1 MDPLK
6 TELHRFRLMIVDT
19 THTHTLTLPHTYT
32 DSHTDSDT
40 HTHKQ
45 GINSQTLKTQKT
57 LKAVTYIHT
66 CLNMHKTT
74 TYRSTKK
81 KKKEKKEH
89 MNSSFID
96 SVSLLSVDKFPE

>member
-40 HTHKQ
+40 HTQTGHKLTNNQ
-45 GINSQTLKTQKT
+45 NSENTHGCHIHTHMSEHAQN
-57 LKAVTYIHT
+57 TYIQKH
-66 CLNMHKTT
+66 
-74 TYRSTKK
+74 
-81 KKKEKKEH
+81 
-89 MNSSFID
+89 
-96 SVSLLSVDKFPE
+96 